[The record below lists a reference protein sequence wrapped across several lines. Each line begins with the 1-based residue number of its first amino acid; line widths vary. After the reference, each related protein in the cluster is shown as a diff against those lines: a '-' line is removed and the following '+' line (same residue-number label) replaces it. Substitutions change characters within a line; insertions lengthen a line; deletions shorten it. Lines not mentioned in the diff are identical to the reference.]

1 MKLVNG
7 VAHATTK
14 MERLALKVLKYD
26 LFNNESKYLDW
37 NVGRLGIEDA
47 LQYMKV
53 LYKDLYKNDIKP
65 KFESTIYNLDTGEE
79 TIEVS
84 YYRKPN
90 EFEDPS
96 TTIDDTEVIFCND
109 MVGTWIPSNY
119 NTIIAGYKLR
129 GKYRKAAMLKRK
141 YDKKLGVA

>member
-109 MVGTWIPSNY
+109 MVGAWIPSNY